1 MTTYRDSLIVA
12 MVLFLFLDTLVI
24 GARVFVRTRI
34 LSRAFG
40 RDDFVLCLTYVSD
53 LYTGYSMLE
62 SSAPEEVSELKLKYL
77 DRICDPLWL

>member
-62 SSAPEEVSELKLKYL
+62 PSAPEEVSELKLKYL